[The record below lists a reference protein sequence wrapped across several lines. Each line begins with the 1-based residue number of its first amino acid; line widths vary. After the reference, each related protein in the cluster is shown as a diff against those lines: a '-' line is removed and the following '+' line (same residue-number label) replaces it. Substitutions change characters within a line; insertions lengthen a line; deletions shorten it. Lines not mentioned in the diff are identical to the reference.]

1 MMKLGK
7 KSPYYPD
14 LNNTEK
20 VFPTIDPY
28 LYSNPDEVMR
38 TYTEDRLSAAFII
51 ETPAEKA
58 QREAMWAFQD
68 NITSQAIET
77 GLVGGQGIIE

>member
-1 MMKLGK
+1 
-7 KSPYYPD
+7 
-14 LNNTEK
+14 
-20 VFPTIDPY
+20 
-28 LYSNPDEVMR
+28 MR

>member
-1 MMKLGK
+1 VSC
-7 KSPYYPD
+7 SPD
-14 LNNTEK
+14 IETLN
-20 VFPTIDPY
+20 
-28 LYSNPDEVMR
+28 
-38 TYTEDRLSAAFII
+38 